1 MSEEFNLC
9 ECGYNQKPIEE
20 QLCLHCWT
28 LANNFPCECQQI
40 LYDNGLIPCE
50 CQEGGDHN

>member
-1 MSEEFNLC
+1 MSEEFNQC
-9 ECGYNQKPIEE
+9 ECGNEKPIEE

-28 LANNFPCECQQI
+28 LANNFPCEWQQI